1 MKNIKGGLIPK
12 KTNPNMLLLP
22 LGGIGLFILFYII
35 AAIKYPGG
43 SWVVL
48 HQDGFSFW
56 YNYLCDLLDVYA
68 INGKIN
74 SARFYAIIALGFLCA
89 GLFWLWFY
97 LPRLFENNSTNQSI
111 MRISGLL
118 SLITIVFLALGN
130 HDKVLYIAGFFA
142 VIALITS
149 SIELFKAGYKNLFL
163 LGVFC
168 LLVFLINYYIYE
180 SRLLIKSL
188 PVIQKGTFILFI
200 SWFICLD
207 VALYRK
213 LMLPTKKRGRDI

>member
-1 MKNIKGGLIPK
+1 MENIKDGFIFK
-12 KTNPNMLLLP
+12 NTKPNMLLLP
-22 LGGIGLFILFYII
+22 LGGIGSFILFYII
-35 AAIKYPGG
+35 AAMKYPGG
-43 SWVVL
+43 SWVL
-48 HQDGFSFW
+48 LDQDGFSFW
-56 YNYLCDLLDVYA
+56 NNYLCDLLDVYA
-68 INGKIN
+68 INGEIN
-74 SARFYAIIALGFLCA
+74 PARFYAIIALGFLCA

-97 LPRLFENNSTNQSI
+97 LPRLFENKSTNQSI

-149 SIELFKAGYKNLFL
+149 SIELFKVGYKNLFL

-180 SRLLIKSL
+180 TRLLIKSL
-188 PVIQKGTFILFI
+188 PVIQKVTFILFI
-200 SWFICLD
+200 SWFVCLD

-213 LMLPTKKRGRDI
+213 LKLPIKKTA